1 MNRGISVVDPRRL
14 ETTSPPV
21 LVHIQAVSA
30 DGNATDMLSRIQL
43 PAGAQRIT
51 LSYAGLGLSAPARIR
66 YRYKLEGFDHRWS
79 EPTNGREAVYT
90 NLGPG
95 TYRFRV
101 IASNRVGV
109 WNSREASAE
118 FEIEPAIWQTLWFRS
133 AAGLGCLA
141 LAIGLYRFRLHQLT
155 QALNMRF
162 EERLSERVR
171 IAQDLHDTL
180 LQGFLSASMQLHI
193 AEKQLPEGS
202 PGKPLVRRVV
212 QLVRQVVEEGRD
224 AVRGLR
230 SPESGQEDLAEAFAR
245 VSDELGVQH
254 NALVRVIV
262 TGHLRPIHPIIR
274 DDIYRIGREAL
285 VNAIRHSNATNI
297 EIEMEYSAKHLRIV
311 IRDNGTGI
319 DAQVIESGRSGHWGL
334 TGMRERAGRIG
345 ARIWL
350 VSSAAAGTEVE
361 LSVPADVA
369 FQSTV
374 RRPRQWWNKKR
385 AKGGS

>member
-1 MNRGISVVDPRRL
+1 
-14 ETTSPPV
+14 
-21 LVHIQAVSA
+21 
-30 DGNATDMLSRIQL
+30 
-43 PAGAQRIT
+43 
-51 LSYAGLGLSAPARIR
+51 
-66 YRYKLEGFDHRWS
+66 RYKLEGFDQRWS

-90 NLGPG
+90 NLGPR

-118 FEIEPAIWQTLWFRS
+118 FEIEPAVWQALWFRS

-141 LAIGLYRFRLHQLT
+141 IAFGLYRFRLHQLT

-180 LQGFLSASMQLHI
+180 IQGFLSASMQLHI

-212 QLVRQVVEEGRD
+212 QLVRQVVDEGRD

-230 SPESGQEDLAEAFAR
+230 SSDSGQQDLAEAFAR

-262 TGHLRPIHPIIR
+262 AGHPRPIHPIIR

-297 EIEMEYSAKHLRIV
+297 EIEMEYSPKALRIV

-319 DAQVIESGRSGHWGL
+319 DPQVIQSGRSGHWGL
-334 TGMRERAGRIG
+334 AGMRERAGRIG
-345 ARIWL
+345 ARMWL

-369 FQSTV
+369 FQSPV
-374 RRPRQWWNKKR
+374 RRPRRQWWNKNR